1 MSWQRGRQVS
11 RRRAL
16 VSTIAF
22 GVCFF
27 LVLNFLLH
35 RGHVAA
41 DAIEALIVA
50 AFWGGAMWVSVWRPN
65 APLRKRPPGAARSK
79 Q

>member
-11 RRRAL
+11 RSRAL

-50 AFWGGAMWVSVWRPN
+50 AFWGGAMWVSVRRPN
-65 APLRKRPPGAARSK
+65 ARLQKRPAGEARPK
-79 Q
+79 R